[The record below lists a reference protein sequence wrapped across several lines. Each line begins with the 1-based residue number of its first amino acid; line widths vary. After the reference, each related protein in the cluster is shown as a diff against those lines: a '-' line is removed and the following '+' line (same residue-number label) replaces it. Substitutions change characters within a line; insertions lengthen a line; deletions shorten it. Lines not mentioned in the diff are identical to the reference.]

1 MDYKK
6 LSFVLA
12 GELRK
17 KIVLALDEPKTP
29 TQLKEAIKTQDSSIA
44 RTLRE
49 LTEKGVVVCLFPKK
63 RKGRLYQLTKEGKM
77 IKDKIR

>member
-1 MDYKK
+1 MKSEK